1 MIPLTGTVPGKM
13 FRVPN
18 ICIVME
24 LLEGGELFSKIEW
37 IVYINADL
45 CIGMTTTFLLMFIC
59 LEYFVCLY
67 VKL

>member
-1 MIPLTGTVPGKM
+1 MIPLTGTVPDKM
-13 FRVPN
+13 FRVPYT
-18 ICIVME
+18 CIVME
-24 LLEGGELFSKIEW
+24 LLEGGELFDKIEW

-45 CIGMTTTFLLMFIC
+45 CIGMTATFLLMFIC